1 MKKLECFKQFSE
13 IMPMQEKA
21 VLYQHFVGS
30 PKVCINNMITLAPSH
45 NLVLKQS
52 KVSELI
58 KSINDEEKLKD
69 IALNDV
75 VFPEISD
82 GSVSRHGIV
91 LAV

>member
-13 IMPMQEKA
+13 IMPMQQKA

-30 PKVCINNMITLAPSH
+30 PKVGINNMITLAPSH

-58 KSINDEEKLKD
+58 KSINDEENLKD

-75 VFPEISD
+75 VFP
-82 GSVSRHGIV
+82 
-91 LAV
+91 